1 MNGQCMDAGDGL
13 ACHLSKLPNV
23 TVMGIT
29 EPNGS
34 NQESGGMCLLPG
46 GAVLSYPVG
55 LVLDENGEP
64 LVDTRSDRV
73 GRNPLDVKI
82 PYDMEAAMKMFS
94 DQGDYELDYAIEYLN
109 SAE

>member
-1 MNGQCMDAGDGL
+1 
-13 ACHLSKLPNV
+13 
-23 TVMGIT
+23 MGIT

-55 LVLDENGEP
+55 LVLDENKEP
-64 LVDTRSDRV
+64 LVDTKADRV

-82 PYDMEAAMKMFS
+82 PFDKDAAIKMFS
-94 DQGDYELDYAIEYLN
+94 DEGDYELEYAVEYLK
-109 SAE
+109 SVE